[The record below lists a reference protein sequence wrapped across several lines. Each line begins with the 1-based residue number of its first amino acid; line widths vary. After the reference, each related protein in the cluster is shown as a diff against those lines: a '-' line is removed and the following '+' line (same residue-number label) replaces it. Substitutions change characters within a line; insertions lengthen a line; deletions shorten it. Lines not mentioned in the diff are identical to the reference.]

1 MAVIPWYANEKV
13 RALDARLIES
23 GVPGLELMERVGRGV
38 VDFILKQPLA
48 RSALV
53 LAGAGNNGGD
63 GFVVARLLMER
74 GWKATVLLS
83 HAASRSHGNAA
94 VNLARLGKT
103 PASVVE
109 SRDLDETALTELLNS
124 HDLVVDALLGT
135 GAAGAPR
142 GETARLIAAVNR
154 CRFGRHVLAVD
165 VPSGAEGGEGVEA
178 QWTCTAGGWKLPMAT
193 GHGAAL
199 AGETVLIPLGENSA
213 PLLGVP
219 DALELEEGDVRSF
232 LPRRRSDDHKG
243 RRGGVLLVA
252 GSKRYRGAALLAAR
266 GALRAGAGLVVLAS
280 VPEVLDVLAASLPE
294 AIAEPLDTP
303 GSLEAVMRKWR
314 PRCAT
319 LLIGSGLDRDD
330 RAREL
335 CRIGAQWDG
344 PSLWDGDGLY
354 WLGKDDIKPARCCLT
369 PHEGEAAALLGER
382 LPVRNRFEAAGDV
395 ARQYGP
401 VLLKGYRSLVAGP
414 EQTPWIVPRG
424 DRTLSVPGS
433 GDVLAGAC
441 AALLAA
447 GVPAEKALALGAWC
461 HGAAGEALGRMKGQ
475 DGVLA
480 HEVSDHLPAILKELN
495 GAC

>member
-13 RALDARLIES
+13 RSLDARLIES
-23 GVPGLELMERVGRGV
+23 GVPGLELMERVGRGI
-38 VDFILKQPLA
+38 VDFILKRP
-48 RSALV
+48 RFHSALV

-83 HAASRSHGNAA
+83 HAASRSHGDAA
-94 VNLARLGKT
+94 VNLARLGKM
-103 PASVVE
+103 PVPVVE
-109 SRDLDETALTELLNS
+109 SRTLDEAALTELLDS
-124 HDLVVDALLGT
+124 HDLVIDALLGT

-154 CRFGRHVLAVD
+154 HRFGRHVLAVD
-165 VPSGAEGGEGVEA
+165 IPSGTEGGEGIEA
-178 QWTCTAGGWKLPMAT
+178 QWTCTAGGRKLPMAT
-193 GHGAAL
+193 GYGAAL

-280 VPEVLDVLAASLPE
+280 VPEVLDVLTASLPE

-369 PHEGEAAALLGER
+369 PHEGEAASDCPCGTASR
-382 LPVRNRFEAAGDV
+382 QPVMWRGNM
-395 ARQYGP
+395 
-401 VLLKGYRSLVAGP
+401 
-414 EQTPWIVPRG
+414 VPYF
-424 DRTLSVPGS
+424 
-433 GDVLAGAC
+433 
-441 AALLAA
+441 
-447 GVPAEKALALGAWC
+447 
-461 HGAAGEALGRMKGQ
+461 
-475 DGVLA
+475 
-480 HEVSDHLPAILKELN
+480 
-495 GAC
+495 